1 MTECNNYRVLD
12 TPIWAPR
19 QALFRDSRSTCF
31 CLPKT
36 EVKRGERSPDAD
48 VVEPFFCPLP
58 CVSRI
63 LVYSALAIGLLSPLS
78 QKYERMYMVT
88 RYRRPPSAAVTKIS
102 KRGALVL
109 VQYVHTRTTAR
120 THASQIT
127 TSISHCFGGP
137 QKKGGHSGT
146 AGIKS
151 RPSRARL
158 NFSSPKTFGLGSTP
172 RRAPAYIRGPR
183 FLGKPK
189 KKLNKKGQGHQ
200 RKSQF
205 SSFPQR
211 STRLAACIASL
222 QVDRSRGI
230 NAP

>member
-102 KRGALVL
+102 KRGVLVL
-109 VQYVHTRTTAR
+109 VQYVHAPQHAP
-120 THASQIT
+120 THHKLLHRFPIAS
-127 TSISHCFGGP
+127 GVP
-137 QKKGGHSGT
+137 KKGWAQWYCWYKVTS
-146 AGIKS
+146 
-151 RPSRARL
+151 L
-158 NFSSPKTFGLGSTP
+158 P
-172 RRAPAYIRGPR
+172 R
-183 FLGKPK
+183 
-189 KKLNKKGQGHQ
+189 
-200 RKSQF
+200 
-205 SSFPQR
+205 
-211 STRLAACIASL
+211 
-222 QVDRSRGI
+222 
-230 NAP
+230 